1 MKKEKERQ
9 RTIKLQEKQ
18 KSKIDKVEAKL
29 IVQQVKRCSSSNMVN
44 SMKHGQSKESANLMT
59 NTNQYP
65 D

>member
-29 IVQQVKRCSSSNMVN
+29 IVQQVKRSSSSNMVN
-44 SMKHGQSKESANLMT
+44 SMKHGQSKESANQMK
-59 NTNQYP
+59 NTDQYP